1 MNRNEKRLLL
11 RAILKLMTAV
21 ALIVSAAVLVS
32 GLFGG
37 GGERASTRLR
47 VALGELAPGELR
59 RIEWAGRPLLL
70 LHRDAAMLAALRD
83 PAQSAGL
90 RDADGDWSEQPE
102 GLPAETR
109 SRQPEYFVALA
120 VGSDLGCAL
129 RWLPA
134 GGEFR
139 GRPWPGGFADTCRGS
154 RYDLAGRVFDDQ
166 QAQRNLQVPDYRIDG
181 GALLFGE

>member
-1 MNRNEKRLLL
+1 MNRDEKRLLL

-21 ALIVSAAVLVS
+21 AVIVAAAVLIS

-37 GGERASTRLR
+37 GERAQTSLRLP
-47 VALGELAPGELR
+47 LDDLAPGELR
-59 RIEWAGRPLLL
+59 QLEWDGRPLLV
-70 LHRDAAMLAALRD
+70 LHRDAAMLAALRE
-83 PAQSAGL
+83 SALRSEL
-90 RDADGDWSEQPE
+90 RDADGDWSQQPD
-102 GLPAETR
+102 GLPVATR
-109 SRQPEYFVALA
+109 SRRPEYFVALA

-139 GRPWPGGFADTCRGS
+139 GQPWPGGFADTCRGS

-166 QAQRNLQVPDYRIDG
+166 QAQRNLRVPEYRIDG
-181 GALLFGE
+181 ATLLLGE